1 MSIISKRGLS
11 QWHRDLGSA
20 SHRKRKKKRKT
31 TKRNSWTTKQKK
43 ETLCPARVQLLWK
56 AKERRQ
62 FGLHRIFFIK
72 KKKATKYQKDIF
84 WIRRWIGASSYLSY
98 LAILSNQAGE
108 WSMFS
113 PTQILLDTE
122 PNTKME
128 YQTPSM
134 SNKINLRICAPYL
147 YNLTWVRSSGVCP
160 PE

>member
-1 MSIISKRGLS
+1 MIWVLHPTGKE
-11 QWHRDLGSA
+11 
-20 SHRKRKKKRKT
+20 KKKRKT
-31 TKRNSWTTKQKK
+31 AKRNSWTTKQKK

-84 WIRRWIGASSYLSY
+84 WIRRWIGASSYLSH